1 MKKKFEKVSNFVFK
15 KYSGKLVEIQMN
27 NFFNVILQN
36 ECNLNLYSNHK
47 MSNNNNALKNFVY
60 CSINMIRKEQIE
72 RQKILEKSF
81 QSKNCQSLFDGIHFR
96 PYCRCSQ
103 NGK

>member
-1 MKKKFEKVSNFVFK
+1 
-15 KYSGKLVEIQMN
+15 MN

-36 ECNLNLYSNHK
+36 EGNLNLYSNHK
-47 MSNNNNALKNFVY
+47 MSNNNNALNSFVY

-96 PYCRCSQ
+96 PYCSVDVHKTGNKRIAAILNSI
-103 NGK
+103 NTTFYI